1 MVTAGEG
8 ELNNHFSSPFFL
20 YLKKKFLYVY
30 DQLYNMKCIKKNK
43 KLCYEMLIIYVPWL
57 IFYLISPYISFA
69 CDVFSV
75 NWNHICERDES
86 TDECEQLNYL
96 LLSSQSS

>member
-43 KLCYEMLIIYVPWL
+43 KLCYEMLIIYVP
-57 IFYLISPYISFA
+57 
-69 CDVFSV
+69 
-75 NWNHICERDES
+75 
-86 TDECEQLNYL
+86 
-96 LLSSQSS
+96 